1 MCVCEGICWF
11 NPDWWKMSVP
21 CSKGVG
27 GQAGMPSLVRRPSP
41 CKIRN
46 RVAPVQNSDDL
57 RFVLKL
63 VRITTKKYHTMKEKP
78 VVEYSQDISQP
89 AIWWLVHTVW
99 QESVFFFSHS
109 WLVKKVKNV
118 DLLLYISPFLFY
130 NFVSRTCT
138 LEVTLHSAS
147 FFLFRLCFK

>member
-1 MCVCEGICWF
+1 MGE
-11 NPDWWKMSVP
+11 
-21 CSKGVG
+21 
-27 GQAGMPSLVRRPSP
+27 PSLVRGPSL

-46 RVAPVQNSDDL
+46 RVAPVQNNDDL
-57 RFVLKL
+57 RLVLKL
-63 VRITTKKYHTMKEKP
+63 VRITTKKHHTMKKNKKKQKQWLNTAKIFP
-78 VVEYSQDISQP
+78 SQQFDGWCAQFGKK
-89 AIWWLVHTVW
+89 
-99 QESVFFFSHS
+99 VFFFSHS